1 MDHIAQQLRA
11 EIQSLED
18 HIKRSGNRLLA
29 TQWVDELIGPFDQ
42 IEDTLDTEDLRSVVI
57 AFHHARNH
65 FKVNGHLADRID
77 EILARHGTL
86 IAHLGTRV
94 MDDGSSEYGGVV
106 LPADS
111 DPGDTTATDDAGS
124 LFFDEDE
131 EFAEGGESH
140 DAAGRPI
147 DFGRDEVQPDAVAGF
162 TGRTDVDEDPVVHI
176 DFGRDEVQPDAVI
189 DFGRDDDT
197 ANEPASTVDFGR
209 DEVPPDAVIDFG
221 RDDDTANEPA
231 STVDFGRDAD
241 GPDRAVDFGVDSP
254 AVSASLPDDGGSD
267 ELFATAAPSKRTNP
281 APATST
287 AAKGGSVDDKTRDSS
302 LSGKAARTTQSV
314 YSIFDHVVS
323 VDDLAAGLDIDIPA
337 QDRTFLEQKLRARL
351 DDRVVA
357 ALRASKSAEKQYIL
371 MPRITR
377 ADAASGGTLPLTVK
391 NMAKRYIGIF
401 GDIRDLM
408 RYRNDSMMSIE
419 VPEPGWAIISAE
431 APRESLGKNY
441 MEQNQYLRYLATSL
455 AIPSHLVR
463 RRTMVESIYDMIVGE
478 LVMGEHLQRASLDW
492 TASTPAKNDYVCVYF
507 PEEGIRVRDLSRVTH
522 HRSLGVTPNW

>member
-29 TQWVDELIGPFDQ
+29 TQWVDDLIGPFDQ
-42 IEDTLDTEDLRSVVI
+42 IEDTLDTEDLRSVVV

-77 EILARHGTL
+77 EILARHGAL
-86 IAHLGTRV
+86 VAHLVDSRV
-94 MDDGSSEYGGVV
+94 MDDGASEYGGVV

-111 DPGDTTATDDAGS
+111 DPGDTTVTDDAGS

-131 EFAEGGESH
+131 EFAEGGEND
-140 DAAGRPI
+140 DASGKPI
-147 DFGRDEVQPDAVAGF
+147 DFGRDEVRPDAVINF
-162 TGRTDVDEDPVVHI
+162 TGRTDVDAEAVGHI
-176 DFGRDEVQPDAVI
+176 DFGRDEVRPDAVI
-189 DFGRDDDT
+189 NFGRDDEP
-197 ANEPASTVDFGR
+197 ANEPVA
-209 DEVPPDAVIDFG
+209 
-221 RDDDTANEPA
+221 TA
-231 STVDFGRDAD
+231 DFGRDAD
-241 GPDRAVDFGVDSP
+241 RSDRVVDFGVDPPDDSP
-254 AVSASLPDDGGSD
+254 GDIESNELFGASSGTDADEVGTNPGSASLLNDGGSD
-267 ELFATAAPSKRTNP
+267 ELFATAKPSKRPNP
-281 APATST
+281 APDTST
-287 AAKGGSVDDKTRDSS
+287 RRNSGSVDDKTRDSS
-302 LSGKAARTTQSV
+302 LSGTARTASSL

-323 VDDLAAGLDIDIPA
+323 VEDLAAGLDVDIPT

-351 DDRVVA
+351 NDRVVA
-357 ALRASKSAEKQYIL
+357 ALRASKAAEKQYIL
-371 MPRITR
+371 IPRITR
-377 ADAASGGTLPLTVK
+377 AFDAAGGTMPLTVK

-419 VPEPGWAIISAE
+419 VPESGWAIISAE

-455 AIPSHLVR
+455 TIPSHLVR
-463 RRTMVESIYDMIVGE
+463 RRTMVEAIYDMIVGE

>member
-29 TQWVDELIGPFDQ
+29 TQWVDDLIGPFDQ
-42 IEDTLDTEDLRSVVI
+42 IEDTLDTEELRSVVV

-77 EILARHGTL
+77 EILARHGAL
-86 IAHLGTRV
+86 VAHLVDSRV
-94 MDDGSSEYGGVV
+94 MDDGASEYGGVV

-111 DPGDTTATDDAGS
+111 DPGDTTVTDDVGS

-140 DAAGRPI
+140 DAAGKPI
-147 DFGRDEVQPDAVAGF
+147 DFDGDEARPDAAIDF

-176 DFGRDEVQPDAVI
+176 DFGRDDVRPDAVI
-189 DFGRDDDT
+189 DFGRDDEP
-197 ANEPASTVDFGR
+197 ANEPAAR
-209 DEVPPDAVIDFG
+209 A
-221 RDDDTANEPA
+221 
-231 STVDFGRDAD
+231 DFGRDAD
-241 GPDRAVDFGVDSP
+241 RPDRALDFGVDSP
-254 AVSASLPDDGGSD
+254 GDMEANELFGASPRAEDDEVDTDPASTLLLDDGGSD
-267 ELFATAAPSKRTNP
+267 ELFATATPSKRTNP
-281 APATST
+281 APGTS
-287 AAKGGSVDDKTRDSS
+287 KPMNSSGVDDKTRDSS
-302 LSGKAARTTQSV
+302 LAGKSAKTAQSL

-323 VDDLAAGLDIDIPA
+323 VEDLAAGLDVDIPA
-337 QDRTFLEQKLRARL
+337 TDRTFLEQKLRARL

-357 ALRASKSAEKQYIL
+357 ALRASKSSEKQYIL
-371 MPRITR
+371 IPRITR
-377 ADAASGGTLPLTVK
+377 ASDASGGTLPLTVK

-419 VPEPGWAIISAE
+419 VPESGWAIVSAE

-455 AIPSHLVR
+455 TIPSHLVR
-463 RRTMVESIYDMIVGE
+463 RRTMVEAIYDMIVGE